1 MKPFVLRA
9 TETGPIRAHGLGAD
23 GDSVCT
29 VMNEAGDVI
38 ATIDPFT
45 RERTDARS
53 GAVSISDTL
62 SPRDAFVAEL
72 MRHRPK
78 PSTAEWVKPARKR
91 TGWQSQR
98 EKKAPPRSYR

>member
-1 MKPFVLRA
+1 MKPFVLRE

-23 GDSVCT
+23 GNSVCT
-29 VMNEAGDVI
+29 VMNAAGRVI

-53 GAVSISDTL
+53 GAVSISDKL

-72 MRHRPK
+72 LRHRPK
-78 PSTAEWVKPARKR
+78 ASTAEWVKP
-91 TGWQSQR
+91 
-98 EKKAPPRSYR
+98 KKAPPRSYR